1 MKLNIN
7 NILKGM
13 MIIIIS
19 LLSTTN
25 SKAQLSP
32 FGAMY
37 FQNQYL
43 GNPAMAGS
51 KEGLRADLGYSSQQT
66 NMPGAPKTQVLTMGY
81 GIKKVGLG
89 LSLLMDQAGAFNRTR
104 LMGTYVYNLPI
115 DSDNGNLSFGLS
127 LGLMKERLTDYNG
140 DLNDAS
146 VGRFN
151 QRPAY
156 IDGDFGVAYKKD
168 AITLQLAVPN
178 LKTFFRTDA
187 ANATNIV
194 NQVKFFSAVSYKFD
208 VKSSIGS
215 IGLEP
220 KLVYRAVSG
229 YDDIMDLGANATFLE
244 EKFNFMALYHST
256 KNMSL
261 GFGSKLNDM
270 FYLNAV
276 YKTATAALNGNATGD
291 FEINLR
297 VNLPHK
303 EKK

>member
-1 MKLNIN
+1 MKLNIIN
-7 NILKGM
+7 TLKGM
-13 MIIIIS
+13 VIIIT
-19 LLSTTN
+19 LLSTT
-25 SKAQLSP
+25 SLKAQLSP

-37 FQNQYL
+37 FQNEYL

-81 GIKKVGLG
+81 SVKKVGLG
-89 LSLLMDQAGAFNRTR
+89 LSLLIDQAGAFNRTR
-104 LMGTYVYNLPI
+104 FMGTYVYNLPI

-146 VGRFN
+146 VSRFN

-168 AITLQLAVPN
+168 GITLQLALPN
-178 LKTFFRTDA
+178 LKTFFGTDA
-187 ANATNIV
+187 SNATNIV
-194 NQVKFFSAVSYKFD
+194 NQVKFFSAASYKFN
-208 VKSSIGS
+208 VNSSIGS

-220 KLVYRAVSG
+220 KVVYRAVSG
-229 YDDIMDLGANATFLE
+229 YNDIIDLGANANFLE
-244 EKFNFMALYHST
+244 NKFSFMALYHST
-256 KNMSL
+256 KSMSF

-291 FEINLR
+291 FEVNLR

-303 EKK
+303 VKK